1 MTFGTV
7 SGIVALITG
16 LRVVERL
23 KGMDLPEI
31 GSVGLGDVAGTIIR
45 DAQIRFDAAALV
57 TIEAELLVMTV
68 HTILPCS
75 AGKKTVLSH
84 LI

>member
-1 MTFGTV
+1 MTFGAV
-7 SGIVALITG
+7 SGIVALSAG

-31 GSVGLGDVAGTIIR
+31 GSMGFGDVAGTIIG
-45 DAQIRFDAAALV
+45 DAQIRCDAAALV
-57 TIEAELLVMTV
+57 TVEAELLVMTV
-68 HTILPCS
+68 HTVLPCS
-75 AGKKTVLSH
+75 AGEKTVLSH